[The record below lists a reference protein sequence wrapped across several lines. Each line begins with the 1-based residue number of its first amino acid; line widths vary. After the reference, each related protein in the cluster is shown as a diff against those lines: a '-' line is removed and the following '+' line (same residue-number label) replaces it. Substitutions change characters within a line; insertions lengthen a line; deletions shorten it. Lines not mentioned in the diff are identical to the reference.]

1 MPRYTFASWDG
12 DRFLP
17 DEESLEVEGLEQARA
32 LATLSLAEM
41 ARDIV
46 PGLDGERVLRVQM
59 RDEGGKLA
67 LELQLTFV
75 VVADGQT

>member
-17 DEESLEVEGLEQARA
+17 DEEGLEVEGLEQARA